1 MARRC
6 GVEPLLI
13 LALLAPAAA
22 AFAARPE
29 SALEQKRHA
38 EQARLEKIQS
48 EIVELK
54 QRLAGTEAR
63 AGSGLDAIEELALTA
78 SPLARGAG
86 ATPGESRGVRRR
98 ASGTGARARGPGTG
112 NP

>member
-29 SALEQKRHA
+29 SALEQKRRA

-63 AGSGLDAIEELALTA
+63 AGSGLDALGGLDPTALA
-78 SPLARGAG
+78 LARGAG
-86 ATPGESRGVRRR
+86 VLRGEGRGGRERGAETATQ
-98 ASGTGARARGPGTG
+98 AARP
-112 NP
+112 